1 MPKNPRKQSKHFE
14 EKILNPNIK
23 FIQNPKNEKKKK
35 KKIRHNPLEK
45 IKNKKILLEEDSERR
60 VQ

>member
-1 MPKNPRKQSKHFE
+1 MPKNPRKQSKHFD

-35 KKIRHNPLEK
+35 IRHNSLEK

>member
-1 MPKNPRKQSKHFE
+1 MKK
-14 EKILNPNIK
+14 
-23 FIQNPKNEKKKK
+23 KKKK

>member
-1 MPKNPRKQSKHFE
+1 MK
-14 EKILNPNIK
+14 
-23 FIQNPKNEKKKK
+23 KKKK